1 MAMPLVVFEGI
12 DGAGKST
19 LMKRLQQEAQNKGRT
34 TYMTREP
41 GGTDLGERI
50 RQLLLTKD
58 QEAPTPWTELFLYE
72 AGRRQHVDLV
82 IKPRLAKQ
90 ELILCDRFTDSSL
103 AFQCG
108 GRGLDRAMVEQLN
121 NLATDSLTPDLVVL
135 VDVSVEE
142 GEKRRSNREQ
152 DRFESEAVDF
162 HTRVQNYYRML
173 AKENTSKNWLVLDGT
188 KTPEQLFQIVWGE
201 FTKKGWA

>member
-1 MAMPLVVFEGI
+1 MPLIVFEGI

-19 LMKRLQQEAQNKGRT
+19 LMRRLEQEAQKKGKT

-41 GGTDLGERI
+41 GGTDLGDRI
-50 RQLLLTKD
+50 RHMLITKD
-58 QEAPTPWTELFLYE
+58 QEAPTPMTELLLYE

-82 IKPRLAKQ
+82 IKPRLVKN

-108 GRGLDRAMVEQLN
+108 GRGLDRKLVDQLN
-121 NLATDSLTPDLVVL
+121 NIATDSLKPDMVVL

-142 GEKRRSNREQ
+142 GEKRMAGREL
-152 DRFESEAVDF
+152 DRFESEKSDF
-162 HTRVQNYYRML
+162 HKRVQDYYRGL
-173 AKENTSKNWLVLDGT
+173 SKEKGADHWLVLDGM
-188 KTPEQLFQIVWGE
+188 KTPEELFQIAWAAFV
-201 FTKKGWA
+201 KKGWV

>member
-1 MAMPLVVFEGI
+1 MPLIVFEGI

-19 LMKRLQQEAQNKGRT
+19 LMRRLEQEAKKKGQT

-50 RQLLLTKD
+50 RQMLLTKEH
-58 QEAPTPWTELFLYE
+58 EAPTAMTELLLYE

-82 IKPRLAKQ
+82 IKPRLAKN
-90 ELILCDRFTDSSL
+90 EMILCDRFTDSSL

-108 GRGLDRAMVEQLN
+108 GRGVDRKLVDQLN
-121 NLATDSLTPDLVVL
+121 NIATDSLKPDLVVL

-142 GEKRRSNREQ
+142 GEKRMAGREL
-152 DRFESEAVDF
+152 DRFESEKSDF
-162 HTRVQNYYRML
+162 HKRVQDYYRML
-173 AKENTSKNWLVLDGT
+173 SKEKGADHWLVLDGT
-188 KTPEQLFQIVWGE
+188 KTPEELFQIVWLH
-201 FTKKGWA
+201 FMKKGWV

>member
-1 MAMPLVVFEGI
+1 MPLIVFEGI

-19 LMKRLQQEAQNKGRT
+19 LMKRLQQEAQQKGRT

-58 QEAPTPWTELFLYE
+58 QEAPTAWTELFLYE

-82 IKPRLAKQ
+82 IKPRLQKQ

-108 GRGLDRAMVEQLN
+108 GRGLDRKLVEQLN
-121 NLATDSLTPDLVVL
+121 NLATDSLKPDLVVL

-142 GEKRRSNREQ
+142 GEKRRANRQQ
-152 DRFESEAVDF
+152 DRFESEATDF
-162 HTRVQNYYRML
+162 HKRVQDYYRML
-173 AKENTSKNWLVLDGT
+173 AKEKDSKNWLVIDGSQ
-188 KTPEQLFQIVWGE
+188 TPEQLFQIVWAM
-201 FTKKGWA
+201 FINKGWV

>member
-1 MAMPLVVFEGI
+1 MPLIVFEGI

-19 LMKRLQQEAQNKGRT
+19 LMKRLQQEAEKKGRV

-50 RQLLLTKD
+50 RQMLLTKE
-58 QEAPTPWTELFLYE
+58 QEAPTPMTELLLYM

-82 IKPRLAKQ
+82 IKPRLQKK
-90 ELILCDRFTDSSL
+90 EMILCDRFTDSSL

-108 GRGLDRAMVEQLN
+108 GRGIERKLVDDLN
-121 NLATDSLTPDLVVL
+121 KLATDSLKPDLVVL

-142 GEKRRSNREQ
+142 GEKRRSGRDQ
-152 DRFESEAVDF
+152 DRFESEKSDF
-162 HTRVQNYYRML
+162 HERVQNYYRML
-173 AKENTSKNWLVLDGT
+173 SKEKGADHWLVIDGT
-188 KTPEQLFQIVWGE
+188 KTPEELFQIVWSQ
-201 FTKKGWA
+201 FVNKGWV